1 MRPKSRSGFR
11 IAIICAFA
19 LEAEAVEALFDE
31 TYDKFG
37 KLYGKRWGDANTYI
51 NGRIGRHDVVL
62 CYMPG
67 MGKGSAASVASSLRV
82 SYTEIQLALVVG
94 ICGGAPYPSSDR
106 EIFLG
111 DVVVSNA
118 LVEYDFGRQ
127 YPNGFKRKSD
137 TLRRP
142 DREIR
147 TLLTALSTGRTRAE
161 LQEEMLYHLHNIQ
174 QQGARWQIPGSVD
187 ILFEAAYQHKHY
199 EPSVKCCCFDS
210 DLSDE
215 ICEEAYETSCN
226 SLGCDENRISRR
238 RDKTGKPS
246 IHIGK
251 VAAADMVMKS
261 GKHRDEI
268 ISKEKV
274 IGFEMEGAGV
284 WDNVS
289 CVIIIKG
296 VCDYADSHKNKIW
309 QAYAAAT
316 GASTAKAFLEYW
328 RPVDREGKWRRHNQ
342 RFIRLTNFLY
352 NYPIRIPCRI
362 RIAARNHKT
371 AYA

>member
-1 MRPKSRSGFR
+1 MIIVITPPSHLHANERSLKGSHQLYIAPSEHLIMRPKSRTEFR
-11 IAIICAFA
+11 TAIICALT

-37 KLYGKRWGDANTYI
+37 KIYGKRRGDANSYI
-51 NGRIGRHDVVL
+51 NGRIGKHDVVL

-82 SYTEIQLALVVG
+82 SYTGVQLALVVG
-94 ICGGAPYPSSDR
+94 ICGGAPNPFGDQ

-111 DVVVSNA
+111 DVIIGNA

-127 YPNGFKRKSD
+127 YPRGFERKSD
-137 TLRRP
+137 ALRRP
-142 DREIR
+142 DQEIR
-147 TLLTALSTGRTRAE
+147 TLLAALSTSRARAE
-161 LQEEMLYHLHNIQ
+161 FQEEMLHHLHKIQ
-174 QQGARWQIPGSVD
+174 QQGPRWQHPGSAD
-187 ILFEAAYQHKHY
+187 ILFEASYHHKHY
-199 EPSVKCCCFDS
+199 NLPSRCCCVDS
-210 DLSDE
+210 NLPDD
-215 ICEEAYETSCN
+215 ICEETYEKNCN

-251 VAAADMVMKS
+251 VATADMVMKS
-261 GKHRDEI
+261 GEHRDRI
-268 ISKEKV
+268 ISKERV

-289 CVIIIKG
+289 CIIIKG
-296 VCDYADSHKNKIW
+296 VCDYADSHKNKTW

-316 GASTAKAFLEYW
+316 GASTAKAFLRY
-328 RPVDREGKWRRHNQ
+328 RSVDREG
-342 RFIRLTNFLY
+342 
-352 NYPIRIPCRI
+352 
-362 RIAARNHKT
+362 
-371 AYA
+371 